1 MEGKTQETA
10 AAKAG
15 MSVRS
20 ARNWQSGP
28 LPSQAKPE
36 HRWRTRPDPFD
47 GVWEDEIEPLLRN
60 DPTGKLKATTIID
73 WLGEQHPG
81 RFSASQLRT
90 LQRRLQDWRALHG
103 PEREVYF
110 PQVHPPGREAQFD
123 FTHCGELKV
132 TIAGQ
137 PYPHLLFQLILSHS
151 GWRYAEVAAGET
163 FLALQQGLQAALWTL
178 GGVPE
183 VVRSDN
189 TSAATHELRSSRGR
203 ALNDNYAALLDHYGL
218 RSTRINPGQS
228 HENGVAEHAHYR
240 LKDALDQALI
250 LRGGRDFDTE
260 DDYAGF
266 VRQMVERRNRLVQG
280 KLEQEMLCLGS
291 LPPAPVPEYVNYQ
304 SRVRKWST
312 IQVAGH
318 SYSVPSRLIGK
329 EVQIRLY
336 ADWVEVYY
344 KDHLVERMERV
355 HGEGEANV
363 NYRHVIGSLVRKPG
377 AFARYRFR
385 EQLFPTMRFRLTY
398 DALKEWRG
406 ERADVEYVRILHLA
420 ATTMGSDGGQ
430 RPDVAA
436 GSGTALRLRGG
447 AGPGRAQGARS
458 SAAHPVRPAGPEDI
472 RPPAHGQPGHGGGVR
487 MMVVDTSIIQE
498 RIGQLCGQ
506 FKLPTVAAE
515 ATPRFT
521 AAGHGDA
528 LPTLLEVLE
537 QEAEDR
543 RHRRINRLRRE
554 SRLPVGKTWE
564 TFEHGRMPLALRQ
577 RLDHLAQG
585 DFVGRGVNVLA
596 FGLPGTGKTHA
607 LCALGHRLVEA
618 GHSVLFAPAYRL
630 VQELLAAKRDLDLP
644 RQLRKLDNFDF
655 LLLDDLGYLPQG
667 AEESEVLFTL
677 IAERYERRSLG
688 ITSNLVFSE
697 WEHIFANPMAT
708 AAAIDRVV
716 HHSVILEFDVPSY
729 RTDAAQQRGQAEE
742 VNRQK

>member
-20 ARNWQSGP
+20 ARKWQSGP

-73 WLGEQHPG
+73 WLAEQHPG

-103 PEREVYF
+103 PDQEVYF

-137 PYPHLLFQLILSHS
+137 SYPHLLFQLILSHS

-163 FLALQQGLQAALWTL
+163 FLALQQGLQNALWTL

-203 ALNDNYAALLDHYGL
+203 ALNDNYAALLDHYSL

-240 LKDALDQALI
+240 LKDAIDQALI
-250 LRGGRDFDTE
+250 LRGSRDFDTA
-260 DDYAGF
+260 DDYADF

-280 KLEQEMLCLGS
+280 KLEQELLCLGP

-304 SRVRKWST
+304 SRVRKWCT

-336 ADWVEVYY
+336 ADWAEVYY
-344 KDHLVERMERV
+344 KGHLVERMERV
-355 HGEGEANV
+355 RGAGEANV

-385 EQLFPTMRFRLTY
+385 EQLFPTMHFRLTY
-398 DALKEWRG
+398 DALRQWRG

-420 ATTMGSDGGQ
+420 ATTM
-430 RPDVAA
+430 AA
-436 GSGTALRLRGG
+436 TVDSALSLLLE
-447 AGPGRAQGARS
+447 AGESFDYAEVRDLAEPKAPEA
-458 SAAHPVRPAGPEDI
+458 PVLTLVRPAGPENL
-472 RPPAHGQPGHGGGVR
+472 RPPAHGQPGGGGGVR
-487 MMVVDTSIIQE
+487 MTDTSVMQD

-506 FKLPTVAAE
+506 FKLPTVGAQSVA
-515 ATPRFT
+515 RFT

-528 LPTLLEVLE
+528 LATFLEVLE

-554 SRLPVGKTWE
+554 SRLPSGKTWE
-564 TFEHGRMPLALRQ
+564 TFEHDRVPLALRQ
-577 RLDHLAQG
+577 QLDQLAQG
-585 DFVGRGVNVLA
+585 SFVERGINVLA

-607 LCALGHRLVEA
+607 RCALGHRLVEA

-697 WEHIFANPMAT
+697 WERIFANPMAT

-729 RTDAAQQRGQAEE
+729 RTNAAQQRGQAEE
-742 VNRQK
+742 VNRQN